1 MKDILFDDFQNS
13 VSELI
18 LRHRSIIDITSKMQE
33 ANARIQRAF
42 AKAVTQCG
50 CISIEATKNT
60 DYNSLS
66 PDHIRGVL
74 CSECRDTLEK
84 EIGNYLFY
92 LMAFMNSTD
101 INCYDVLIKE
111 IQHINLLNKF
121 NIG

>member
-13 VSELI
+13 VSELM
-18 LRHRSIIDITSKMQE
+18 LRHKSILDITSKMQE

-50 CISIEATKNT
+50 CISIEANKDNL
-60 DYNSLS
+60 YLS
-66 PDHIRGVL
+66 PDHIKGTL
-74 CSECRDTLEK
+74 CKECRDTLEK

-92 LMAFMNSTD
+92 LMGFMNSTD

>member
-42 AKAVTQCG
+42 AKAITQCG
-50 CISIEATKNT
+50 CISIEAAKHT
-60 DYNSLS
+60 DHNNLS
-66 PDHIRGVL
+66 PDHIRGTL

-84 EIGNYLFY
+84 EVGNYLFY